1 MPKYTSE
8 FKHASKQ
15 EHYGKI
21 IQSFNYGKIA
31 KTTLWLLSLIFVL
44 LVGAVADKIFFQGYI
59 IFLEYV
65 LLSLCRIV
73 HKKT

>member
-8 FKHASKQ
+8 FKHALKQ
-15 EHYGKI
+15 KHYGKI
-21 IQSFNYGKIA
+21 IQSFNYGEIV

-44 LVGAVADKIFFQGYI
+44 LVGAVADKIFFQEYI

-65 LLSLCRIV
+65 LLFLYRIV
-73 HKKT
+73 HQKT